1 MKLSYAQKL
10 YYKSI
15 GKLLIFPI
23 LAMLCGV
30 LLLIFSARE
39 LVNLVSGTAL
49 VTFGLG
55 FMSFP
60 LFFGAQKFLDKHV
73 EPKLDHMYD
82 KFSES
87 IEKDRDS
94 AKLGMDG
101 EKIVGGWL
109 SEIIP
114 REGWNIL
121 PNIKRKNSNG
131 QKYDIDTV
139 VVGPKGVFVFEIKN
153 SSYNYFF
160 TTEDCA
166 VVVGNQIRPFSGT
179 DPRLQVGRNA
189 ETLEKLLKENNLPDI
204 RTKRAVIFARSDSF
218 RFLGSPAVYLID
230 NKETLRKFIM
240 EFPDDPE
247 FNFERC
253 KKIADSLK

>member
-1 MKLSYAQKL
+1 MKLSYTKKL

-15 GKLLIFPI
+15 AKLLIVPAIMLVLAPVFLYEGIESTLALGIPVAAIIGFAIGFVFYPI
-23 LAMLCGV
+23 
-30 LLLIFSARE
+30 
-39 LVNLVSGTAL
+39 NLRGMKMMDRIVDPVYEKLYEG
-49 VTFGLG
+49 
-55 FMSFP
+55 P
-60 LFFGAQKFLDKHV
+60 LT
-73 EPKLDHMYD
+73 ET
-82 KFSES
+82 
-87 IEKDRDS
+87 RDS
-94 AKLGMDG
+94 AKRGMEG
-101 EKIVGGWL
+101 EKIVQGWL
-109 SEIIP
+109 NEIIP
-114 REGWNIL
+114 YEGWYILANIE
-121 PNIKRKNSNG
+121 RRNG
-131 QKYDIDTV
+131 NGKKFDIDTV
-139 VVGPKGVFVFEIKN
+139 VVGSKGVFVFEIKN

-204 RTKRAVIFARSDSF
+204 RTKRAVIFARPDSF

-253 KKIADSLK
+253 KKIADLLK